1 MKKAGHV
8 HVQPW
13 PHHCGRRSWGSQ
25 GLASIG
31 PASVGDCLKGLSG
44 ESPPLSS
51 TCAPKNIP
59 HTCRDRDTQTDR
71 DRQRLRDRQTDRHRN
86 GQTDTETDRDTEI
99 EDANGQKGRK
109 QIKTTE
115 FWKLCFRLGR
125 SFYVAQ
131 ACPKLPVPL
140 PQPSECWGYRHV
152 QSTPVL

>member
-1 MKKAGHV
+1 M
-8 HVQPW
+8 
-13 PHHCGRRSWGSQ
+13 
-25 GLASIG
+25 
-31 PASVGDCLKGLSG
+31 GDCLKGLSG

-71 DRQRLRDRQTDRHRN
+71 DRQRNGDRQTDTEMDR
-86 GQTDTETDRDTEI
+86 QTQTET

-109 QIKTTE
+109 QTKTTE

-131 ACPKLPVPL
+131 AFPKLPVPL
-140 PQPSECWGYRHV
+140 PQPSEC
-152 QSTPVL
+152 